1 MALVLLALRALL
13 CVALRR
19 PALPC
24 VRFVFSGRDE
34 LITVSDVWNKYCFKL
49 FQLERILV
57 VNALGFSAG
66 RSRAAVRAQCIGA
79 VGGDRPVVTPPTVR
93 VG

>member
-1 MALVLLALRALL
+1 MKDEKVWFCGMA
-13 CVALRR
+13 
-19 PALPC
+19 
-24 VRFVFSGRDE
+24 
-34 LITVSDVWNKYCFKL
+34 VSDVWNKYCFKL